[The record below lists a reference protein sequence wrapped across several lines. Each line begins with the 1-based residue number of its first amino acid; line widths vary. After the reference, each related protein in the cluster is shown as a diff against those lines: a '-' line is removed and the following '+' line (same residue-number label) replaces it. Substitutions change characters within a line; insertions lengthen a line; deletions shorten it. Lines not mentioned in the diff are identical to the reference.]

1 MSELKML
8 GKLPKDLTKTE
19 IENLAMQDIQSVID
33 NEKYDLLKVLIEL
46 KRYDVYLNKLIE
58 TIKIPA
64 LERAKIFG
72 EKKFN
77 YADAKVWV
85 TKRVVYDYSADKIWT
100 DLNSNLTNYKDKL
113 KKHQE
118 LLKELDSE
126 ITEIVDEET
135 GEIVK
140 VTQPIKKEE
149 DSLIIKL

>member
-1 MSELKML
+1 MSELKIL
-8 GKLPKDLTKTE
+8 GKLPKELTKTE
-19 IENLAMQDIQSVID
+19 IENLAIQDIKSVID

-58 TIKIPA
+58 TIKMPA
-64 LERAKIFG
+64 LEKAKIVG
-72 EKKFN
+72 EKKFE

-85 TKRVVYDYSADKIWT
+85 TKRVVYDYSPDKIWT
-100 DLNSNLTNYKDKL
+100 DLNTNLTTVKDRL

-140 VTQPIKKEE
+140 VMPPIKKEE
-149 DSLIIKL
+149 DSLMIRL